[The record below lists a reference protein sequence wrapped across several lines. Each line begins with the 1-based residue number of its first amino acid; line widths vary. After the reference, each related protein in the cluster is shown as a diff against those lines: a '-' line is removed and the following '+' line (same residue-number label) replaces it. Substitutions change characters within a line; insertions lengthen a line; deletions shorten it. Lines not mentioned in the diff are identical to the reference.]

1 MHLHIPDGVLP
12 IWLWVTGFI
21 VLAIFLIPVLL
32 KIRKQ
37 LNVVPRAAMT
47 IALILVIMSIPL
59 GLPIHLNLLALAGIL
74 VGPWWS
80 LVVAFLTNLVLAL
93 LGHGGFTV
101 IGLNTLNLW
110 IQALAGFFL
119 FNLFARLIPKS
130 LCDRDP
136 GLKGLGTKK
145 SGVSAGLAAFIGL
158 ALSFLFTV
166 FLIVISKVGPGE
178 FLHLHE
184 GVEEVGHLEMSLPT
198 FLKIS
203 LPFISLGIIV
213 ESFVTAF
220 IVQFIKKVKPDLL
233 TFRK

>member
-1 MHLHIPDGVLP
+1 MHIHIPDGVLP
-12 IWLWVTGFI
+12 IWLWLASFVT
-21 VLAIFLIPVLL
+21 LAIFLIPVLL

-47 IALILVIMSIPL
+47 IALILVTMSIPL

-80 LVVAFLTNLVLAL
+80 LVVAFLTNFILAL

-110 IQALAGFFL
+110 IQALAGFYL
-119 FNLFARLIPKS
+119 FGLFVKL
-130 LCDRDP
+130 
-136 GLKGLGTKK
+136 TKK
-145 SGVSAGLAAFIGL
+145 GNVSAGLAAFIGL
-158 ALSFLFTV
+158 VLSFLFTL
-166 FLIVISKVGPGE
+166 FLIAISKVDPGQ
-178 FLHLHE
+178 FIHFHE
-184 GVEEVGHLEMSLPT
+184 GAEELGHLEAGHLEISLAT

-203 LPFISLGIIV
+203 LPFIALGIII

-220 IVQFIKKVKPDLL
+220 IVQFIKKVKPNLL
-233 TFRK
+233 NKL